1 MTLHMVLLAV
11 IVLGALLAVLLTDLL
26 PAISLALASVAL
38 SIIFFQFRVPYA
50 AAFELSVG
58 AGLVMVLLVSAIGL
72 TRRTPPEQEERGKSL
87 VVVIPILAL
96 IAVAVI
102 DIAAFVTLNSQLRT
116 PSPYVLTPPSFSET
130 LWQIRWVDILA
141 QLGIVLAGVFA
152 VLALFR
158 KEGGLT
164 GTPRDESWPG
174 CSSSGSSA
182 CS

>member
-26 PAISLALASVAL
+26 RATISLALASVAL
-38 SIIFFQFRVPYA
+38 SIIFFQFGVPYA

-87 VVVIPILAL
+87 VVIIPILAL

-164 GTPRDESWPG
+164 GTPRDESPAD
-174 CSSSGSSA
+174 SEENLES
-182 CS
+182 